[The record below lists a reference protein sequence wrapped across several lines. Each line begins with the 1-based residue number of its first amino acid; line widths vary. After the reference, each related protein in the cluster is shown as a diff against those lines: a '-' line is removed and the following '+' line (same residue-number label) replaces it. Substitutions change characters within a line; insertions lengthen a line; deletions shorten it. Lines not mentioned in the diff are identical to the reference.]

1 MAEKRK
7 PTYDLDAFKAT
18 FASVESLAVTGTA
31 LRSAAALGYGRA
43 EIVDTIQ
50 TMQRGHFYKSM
61 TAYADSRL
69 WQDVYHVPSPVGV
82 LYVKFTADAIT
93 EFLLLSFK
101 EKDLAGQRELFFG
114 GSSSSATLSFG
125 RIHFRYP
132 LISNAPT
139 VLSPATGWPAA

>member
-18 FASVESLAVTGTA
+18 FAAVDRLAVTGTA
-31 LRSAAALGYGRA
+31 LRTAAALGFGRA
-43 EIVDTIQ
+43 EIVSTIQ
-50 TMQRGHFYKSM
+50 IMQRSHFYKSM

-101 EKDLAGQRELFFG
+101 ERGNE
-114 GSSSSATLSFG
+114 
-125 RIHFRYP
+125 
-132 LISNAPT
+132 
-139 VLSPATGWPAA
+139 